1 MELFIDLFEEQVR
14 IKGDKAAIVDREGSR
29 STSYRDLD
37 ALSNQAAGL
46 IADKGVCKGAFLPV
60 LMPRG
65 MEYIAALLGVFKS
78 GCVAVPLSLSYPEE
92 RINYIRTQSDAPFV
106 VDEAFIEHAKKEN
119 IPAPRVEVT
128 EEDWAFA
135 VYTSGSTGV
144 PKGIV
149 HNHKS
154 LVHSSIRMGQ
164 GVELAEDDI
173 YLSSAP
179 FHFVAI
185 VIDIFMNLVKGTTVH
200 INSDQNMRDIR
211 KIEAYVRRHGITAL
225 YLSPQLLKLFHENS
239 GTVKRV
245 ITGSERVSNICGHG
259 YELYNIYGSSETT
272 PPATFFKVDREYENT
287 PIGKPFPGMQIYLI
301 KEDGSLAGPGETGE
315 ICIAGPVAQGYLHQ
329 PEKTKEVFCE
339 NPFAKG
345 EDDRVL
351 YHSNDLGRFLP
362 DGNLMFVNRKDWM
375 VKINGQRVETGE
387 IEALMNLLPYV
398 KTGVVKG
405 FENQYGQTYL
415 CAYFQLKEEADVAS
429 PEKEIRKEL
438 KKKLPDY
445 MIPQFFVHMEEFPLN
460 QNGKIDRLSLKEPD
474 LSSFRKEY
482 EAPRTENEEKLC
494 HAFEKIL
501 KIESVGREDD
511 FFSLGGDSIKI
522 LMLLECCGELAIAP
536 AQVLEGKTPAG
547 IAALIEEAD
556 GEADTFVD
564 LYDGIEK
571 GYAGE
576 RKIYPLSDSQLGV
589 FLECVQSPD
598 SLMYNIPFCFTAQPC
613 IDAKEWKKALLAQAE
628 QYPVLTASI
637 EERDGEYGMI
647 LHPERQIDIPV
658 RRAEEAQM
666 NELKKNFVRP
676 FDLKK
681 DMLIRMEL
689 YVTQEHIYLLL
700 DMHHLISDGT
710 SVACFVRGAADV
722 YGGGKPIAEELTQL
736 DVAVLSQGIKET
748 ENYRLAKAYFDE
760 RIAGNETDSNLI
772 FDYKPDQDAGNA
784 PAGRH
789 YLNLEGRISAKETER
804 FAAGEGI
811 TENTLFLGA
820 FAYALAKYTGQKESM
835 FCAVNNGRHSTAVK
849 STMGMLVRTLPV
861 YTAID
866 EEKPV
871 ADYLRQVQ
879 KDFFE
884 TMRHDCFPFGELYN
898 NYGVKADIRF
908 VYQAETL
915 SKVEMGGVNIAMD
928 ALETG
933 AAQSIMTVHVFKKNG
948 SYELFLEY
956 RKDLYREETIE
967 SFGNMLVQILEEFL
981 TQDCLKDISLISA
994 SELPRL
1000 ESYHGMRTDYD
1011 RSRTVVDLFRE
1022 QAETVPEH
1030 TAVVFGD
1037 RRYTYAQADRL
1048 SDNVAS
1054 YLHKEGIRSGKV
1066 VSVLIARGE
1075 YMAIASM
1082 GVMKTGAAYQPLD
1095 PTYPKERLAFM
1106 IKDASA
1112 SLLIADESLLELVPE
1127 YDGPVLLARDIPELP
1142 EAGDVSHIAGPSPD
1156 DTYILLYTSGT
1167 TGTPKGCMLAHRNLT
1182 AFCNWYR
1189 NFFHMGEDSVA
1200 AAYASYGFDACMM
1213 DMYPALTSGASVCII
1228 PEDMRLEL
1236 NRLNKYF
1243 EEMHVTHAFM
1253 TTQVGRQFA
1262 EEIENH
1268 SLKYLLAG
1276 GEALVP
1282 VKVRS
1287 DFAFYNVYGP
1297 TECTILTTIYEV
1309 DKEREYDN
1317 IPIGHPLDN
1326 FEVYVTDKQM
1336 RRLPSGAVGELCLAG
1351 YQISKG
1357 YLNRP
1362 EQTDKVYTKNLFTDR
1377 EGYETIYHSG
1387 DDVRFLPDGNIQ
1399 FIGRRDGQ
1407 VKIRGFRIELTEVEA
1422 IIRKFPGIRDAAVTA
1437 YDAAAGGKA
1446 LAAYV
1451 VSDAEVDIKGLKE
1464 FILEEK
1470 PPYMVPTVIMQ
1481 IDKIPLNQ
1489 NMKVNK
1495 RALPDPLSYTKKER
1509 PVEERP
1515 MTFLEKELKAVAEKI
1530 LGHSE
1535 FGPDDN
1541 LLQAG
1546 LTSLSAIRLAVEVE
1560 KKFHVSLEVKAMMK
1574 TCSLITM
1581 EDEILKALLDDDG
1594 RQQNMAEAGEL
1605 PEAETSSAEDSC
1617 PLTQTQL
1624 GVYYDCVKHPEA
1636 MTYNIPS
1643 ATYFPASVSA
1653 ETLKEAVGIVV
1664 KAHPYLN
1671 VRIRDEGGRLV
1682 QEPGEKEIP
1691 ISFLSM
1697 TEEEFEEYV
1706 KDFVRPFAIT
1716 HEELARIAVVKTER
1730 GACLLTDFHHMIF
1743 DGGSMNLFLS
1753 QVAKACEGIAPK
1765 KETYSY
1771 YDFARKEVKEEGQAH
1786 YQQAQ
1791 QYYTRLLKDFEH
1803 VTDLPP
1809 DAGREEAAGR
1819 RLEAVA
1825 PFDLKPVDAFCR
1837 TYAVTPAHL
1846 FLAGTF
1852 YTLCRYTFSKEAYI
1866 CTISNGRSDLRLQDS
1881 VGMFVKTLPL
1891 SASIGGEKSV
1901 REFVE
1906 EAKAAMLDAIEYE
1919 DYPFTKLSSDYGFA
1933 PRIMYACQLGVLEE
1947 IQVNGEALKE
1957 KSLEAD
1963 TLKFPLSVH
1972 IEERDGKS
1980 SVCIAYND
1988 ALYSQELAESLA
2000 RSIIVCVERMMQ
2012 NPEGELRSLSLVRE
2026 EDKKILEGYRLAA
2039 SRPTEEILFHQAF
2052 ENQADLN
2059 GEKTALVATDRT
2071 LSYRELDARMNRIA
2085 NGLRARGFERGDKA
2099 AILLNRDSRL
2109 ITAMYGVMKAGG
2121 AYIPCDPDYPA
2132 DRIRQIT
2139 EDGEASVIITTTE
2152 LKGKYPEAVDVE
2164 ELLACTD
2171 ESRPAVPM
2179 DADDLA
2185 YMIYTSGST
2194 GKPKGVMLT
2203 HRGIVNYVRNHEA
2216 NIHVHAC
2223 AKEGHVMVSVTT
2235 VSFDMSLKETAVALC
2250 NGLTLVLADED
2261 QANHPVY
2268 LARLMEA
2275 TGGDIFNATPS
2286 RMLQY
2291 LESPEFARALE
2302 RCHIVMSGGE
2312 AYSQNLLG
2320 KLKEVTKA
2328 RIFNTYGPTEITVSS
2343 NAKELTDTDQI
2354 TIGHPL
2360 LNYTEYVADTDGNLL
2375 PPQVTGELYV
2385 GGPGVAKGYHGL
2397 TEMTKERFIS
2407 FAGERVYK
2415 TGDYAR
2421 WTKDG
2426 EIVILGR
2433 TDNQVKLRGLR
2444 IELEEVENAM
2454 MRHRLLGQ
2462 AVAVIRNIHGVE
2474 HLCAYYTAK
2483 GSISVEELKAYLK
2496 ESLTQY
2502 MVPTAY
2508 LQMDALPMTPN
2519 GKIDRKS
2526 LPDPVL
2532 EGAGEYVA
2540 PEGRDEEVFCKIFT
2554 DVLQLERVGTTDSF
2568 FDLGGTSLM
2577 VTSVIIAA
2585 TEAGYDITYGDVF
2598 SHPTPGSLAKMFQKE
2613 GAEEGEE
2620 AGLEDLSKYDYDAI
2634 NQLLAGN
2641 TFEAFKKGSPQPIGN
2656 VLLTGATGFLGIHI
2670 LRELL
2675 ETEESKVYCLL
2686 RKGNYPS
2693 VEERLKTML
2702 FYYFE
2707 ETYEELIGTRLFAAE
2722 GDVTEVS
2729 AFDAMKNK
2737 EIDTVFNCAANVKH
2751 FSSGTD
2757 IEDVNVGGVLHAIDF
2772 CKETGARLVHIST
2785 TSVSGFSVGDVPPS
2799 DTVMNEQMLYFGQA
2813 LDTKYGHSKFLAERA
2828 ALQAAVEG
2836 VGVKIMRVGNLSARD
2851 TDGEFQMNFSSNS
2864 FVGRLK
2870 SYEIIGKFPYSMM
2883 DSAAEMAPIDSTAKA
2898 IVALAGTPR
2907 ECCLFLPF
2915 NNHSIY
2921 MGDIIYGMK
2930 DYGMEIGLAEDGE
2943 YEEALKE
2950 AQKDPEKAAVL
2961 SSMIAYQNMGHGKKT
2976 VSIPRNNDYTMRV
2989 LYRLAFH
2996 WPTTSKEYV
3005 GRFVEALAGLGF
3017 FQ

>member
-1 MELFIDLFEEQVR
+1 MELFIELFQEQVKN
-14 IKGDKAAIVDREGSR
+14 KGDKIAIVDREGSR
-29 STSYRDLD
+29 ATSYRDLD
-37 ALSNQAAGL
+37 RLSGQAAGL
-46 IADKGVCKGAFLPV
+46 MAAKGVKKGTFLPV

-65 MEYIAALLGVFKS
+65 MEYIAALLGVFKA
-78 GCVAVPLSLSYPEE
+78 GGVAVPLSLAYPQE
-92 RINYIRTQSDAPFV
+92 RINFIKEQTEAPFGI
-106 VDEAFIEHAKKEN
+106 DEAFMEEAKEKDL
-119 IPAPRVEVT
+119 PAPEVEIT
-128 EEDWAFA
+128 MEDRAFA

-149 HNHKS
+149 HNHRS
-154 LVHSSIRMGQ
+154 LAHSSIRMGQ
-164 GVELAEDDI
+164 GVELTEDDI

-211 KIEAYVRRHGITAL
+211 KIEAYVRSQGITAL
-225 YLSPQLLKLFHENS
+225 YLSPQLLKLFHPDSEA
-239 GTVKRV
+239 VKRV

-272 PPATFFKVDREYENT
+272 PPASFFKVDREYENT
-287 PIGKPFPGMQIYLI
+287 PIGKPFPGMHIYLV
-301 KEDGSLAGPGETGE
+301 KEDGSLAEPGETGE
-315 ICIAGPVAQGYLHQ
+315 ICIAGPVAEGYLHQ
-329 PEKTKEVFCE
+329 PEKTQEVFCE

-345 EDDRVL
+345 EDDKVL

-387 IEALMNLLPYV
+387 IEALMNMMPSV
-398 KTGVVKG
+398 KTGIVKG

-415 CAYFQLKEEADVAS
+415 CAYFQLQEGADIAS

-445 MIPQFFVHMEEFPLN
+445 MIPQFFVQMDEFPLN

-482 EAPRTENEEKLC
+482 EAPRTESEETLC
-494 HAFEKIL
+494 HAFEEIL
-501 KIESVGREDD
+501 KVDQVGRTDD
-511 FFSLGGDSIKI
+511 FFSLGGDSIKV
-522 LMLLECCGELAIAP
+522 LMLLECCGGLSITP
-536 AQVLEGKTPAG
+536 AQVLEGRTPEG
-547 IAALIEEAD
+547 IAALAD
-556 GEADTFVD
+556 GAEIASD
-564 LYDGIEK
+564 LYDGKEK
-571 GYAGE
+571 GCAGE
-576 RKIYPLSDSQLGV
+576 REIYPLSDSQLGV

-598 SLMYNIPFCFTAQPC
+598 SLMYNIPFCFTAPSC
-613 IDAKEWKKALLAQAE
+613 IDAEAWKKALLAQAE

-637 EERDGEYGMI
+637 EEKDGDYGMI
-647 LHPERQIDIPV
+647 LHPDRQMEIPV
-658 RRAEEAQM
+658 REAEEAQM
-666 NELKKNFVRP
+666 NEIKQDFVKP
-676 FDLKK
+676 FDLKE
-681 DMLIRMEL
+681 DMLIRMEM
-689 YVTQEHIYLLL
+689 YVTPEHVYLLM

-722 YGGGKPIAEELTQL
+722 YGGGQPVQEDLTQL
-736 DVAVLSQGIKET
+736 DVAVISQGIKET
-748 ENYRLAKAYFDE
+748 ENYRLAEEYFDK

-772 FDYKPDQDAGNA
+772 YDYKPEQEEGNA
-784 PAGRH
+784 PAGRV
-789 YLNLEGRISAKETER
+789 YLNLDGRVNAKEAER
-804 FAAGEGI
+804 FSAGEGI
-811 TENTLFLGA
+811 TENTFFLGA
-820 FAYALAKYTGQKESM
+820 FAYALAKYTGQKESL
-835 FCAVNNGRHSTAVK
+835 FCAVNSGRHSTAVK

-861 YTAID
+861 YTVID
-866 EEKPV
+866 EETPV
-871 ADYLRQVQ
+871 VEYLRQVQ

-884 TMRHDCFPFGELYN
+884 TMNHDCFPFVELYN
-898 NYGVKADIRF
+898 DYGVKADIRF
-908 VYQAETL
+908 VYQADTL
-915 SKVEMGGVNIAMD
+915 SKVEMGGADINMD

-933 AAQSIMTVHVFKKNG
+933 AAQSILTVHVFKKHG

-956 RKDLYREETIE
+956 RKDLYRKETIE
-967 SFGNMLVQILEEFL
+967 SFGNMLVQILEEFM

-994 SELPRL
+994 SELARL
-1000 ESYHGMRTDYD
+1000 EIYHGRRTEYD
-1011 RSRTVVDLFRE
+1011 RSKTVVDLFRT
-1022 QAETVPEH
+1022 QAAKVPEH
-1030 TAVVFGD
+1030 TAVIFGE
-1037 RRYTYAQADRL
+1037 RRYTYAETDRL
-1048 SDNVAS
+1048 SDNIAS
-1054 YLHKEGIRSGKV
+1054 YLHGQGIGSGSV
-1066 VSVLIARGE
+1066 VSVLITRGE

-1082 GVMKTGAAYQPLD
+1082 GAMKTGAAYQPLD

-1106 IKDASA
+1106 IKDAGA

-1127 YDGPVLLARDIPELP
+1127 YDGPVLLTKEIPALP
-1142 EAGDVSHIAGPSPD
+1142 EAGDVSGIAGPSPD

-1189 NFFHMGEDSVA
+1189 DFFHMGEDSVA

-1236 NRLNKYF
+1236 NRLNEYM
-1243 EEMHVTHAFM
+1243 EEVNVTHAFM

-1262 EEIENH
+1262 EEIDNH

-1297 TECTILTTIYEV
+1297 TECTILTTVYEV

-1326 FEVYVTDKQM
+1326 FEAYVTDKQM
-1336 RRLPSGAVGELCLAG
+1336 RRLPAGAVGELCLAG

-1362 EQTDKVYTKNLFTDR
+1362 EQTEKVYTKNLFTDR
-1377 EGYETIYHSG
+1377 DGYETIYHSG

-1446 LAAYV
+1446 LAAYL
-1451 VSDAEVDIKGLKE
+1451 VSDEEIDIRGLKE

-1470 PPYMVPTVIMQ
+1470 PPYMVPSVIMQ

-1495 RALPDPLSYTKKER
+1495 RALPDPLSFTQKER
-1509 PVEERP
+1509 TADERP
-1515 MTFLEKELKAVAEKI
+1515 MTYLEKELKTVAEKI

-1560 KKFHVSLEVKAMMK
+1560 KKFHVALEVKNMMK
-1574 TCSLITM
+1574 TCSLISM
-1581 EDEILKALLDDDG
+1581 EDEISKALLSG
-1594 RQQNMAEAGEL
+1594 SRQEQESEAGDSS
-1605 PEAETSSAEDSC
+1605 EAETPQDKESC

-1643 ATYFPASVSA
+1643 VTCFPASVSA
-1653 ETLKEAVGIVV
+1653 ETLKEAVELVV

-1671 VRIRDEGGRLV
+1671 VRIKDEGGKLV
-1682 QEPGEKEIP
+1682 QVPGEKEIP
-1691 ISFLSM
+1691 VGFLSM
-1697 TEEEFEEYV
+1697 TEDDFEEYID
-1706 KDFVRPFAIT
+1706 DFVRPFAIT

-1730 GACLLTDFHHMIF
+1730 GASLLTDFHHMIF
-1743 DGGSMNLFLS
+1743 DGGSMNLFLT
-1753 QVAKACEGIAPK
+1753 QVAKACEGTAPE

-1771 YDFARKEVKEEGQAH
+1771 YEFARKEEREEGGEH
-1786 YQQAQ
+1786 YQEAE
-1791 QYYTRLLKDFEH
+1791 QYYTRLLANFEH
-1803 VTDLPP
+1803 ATDLTP
-1809 DAGREEAAGR
+1809 DAGREEEAGR
-1819 RLEAVA
+1819 RLEAVV

-1881 VGMFVKTLPL
+1881 IGMFVKTLPL
-1891 SASIGGEKSV
+1891 SAGIDGEKSV

-1906 EAKAAMLDAIEYE
+1906 EAKAAMLDAIQYE
-1919 DYPFTKLSSDYGFA
+1919 DYPFTKLSSDYGFV

-1947 IQVNGEALKE
+1947 IMVNGQPLVE

-1972 IEERDGKS
+1972 IEEREGKA

-1988 ALYSQELAESLA
+1988 ALYSRELAEGLA

-2012 NPEGELRSLSLVRE
+2012 NPEGELRRLSLVRPE
-2026 EDKKILEGYRLAA
+2026 EEKVLDGYRLAA
-2039 SRPTEEILFHQAF
+2039 SEPTEEILFHQAF
-2052 ENQADLN
+2052 ERQADLD
-2059 GEKTALVATDRT
+2059 GEKTALIATDRT
-2071 LSYRELDARMNRIA
+2071 LTYRELDAAMNRIA
-2085 NGLRARGFERGDKA
+2085 NGLKERGFGRGDKA

-2109 ITAMYGVMKAGG
+2109 LTAMYGVMKAGG
-2121 AYIPCDPDYPA
+2121 AYIPCDPDYPE

-2139 EDGEASVIITTTE
+2139 EDSGASVIIATAG
-2152 LKGKYPEAVDVE
+2152 LKEKYPDAVDVD
-2164 ELLACTD
+2164 ELLACAD
-2171 ESRPAVPM
+2171 ESRPNVPM
-2179 DADDLA
+2179 DVDDLA

-2203 HRGIVNYVRNHEA
+2203 HRGIVNYVKDHEA

-2223 AKEGHVMVSVTT
+2223 KEEGHVMVSVTT

-2261 QANHPVY
+2261 QANHPVH
-2268 LARLMEA
+2268 LAKLMEE

-2291 LESPEFARALE
+2291 LEAPEFARALR
-2302 RCHIVMSGGE
+2302 RCAIIMSGGE

-2320 KLKEVTKA
+2320 KLKDVTEA

-2343 NAKELTDTDQI
+2343 NAKELTDTDEI
-2354 TIGHPL
+2354 TIGRPL

-2397 TEMTKERFIS
+2397 DEMTKERFIP

-2444 IELEEVENAM
+2444 IELEEVENAI
-2454 MRHRLLGQ
+2454 MRHPMLGQ
-2462 AVAVIRNIHGVE
+2462 AVAVIRTINKVE
-2474 HLCAYYTAK
+2474 HLCAYYTVR
-2483 GSISVEELKAYLK
+2483 GSVTVEELKAYLR

-2508 LQMDALPMTPN
+2508 LQMEALPMTPN

-2526 LPDPVL
+2526 LPEPVL
-2532 EGAGEYVA
+2532 EGAGDYVA
-2540 PEGRDEEVFCKIFT
+2540 PKGRDEEMFCKIFA
-2554 DVLQLERVGTTDSF
+2554 DVLHLEKVGATDSF

-2585 TEAGYDITYGDVF
+2585 TDAGYDIAYGDVF
-2598 SHPTPGSLAKMFQKE
+2598 SHPTPESLAKLFQKE
-2613 GAEEGEE
+2613 GAEEGET

-2634 NQLLAGN
+2634 NRLLAGN
-2641 TFEAFKKGSPQPIGN
+2641 TFEAFEKGSPQPIGN

-2675 ETEESKVYCLL
+2675 KTEESKVYCLL
-2686 RKGNYPS
+2686 RKGNYTS
-2693 VEERLKTML
+2693 VEERLKAML

-2707 ETYEELIGTRLFAAE
+2707 ETYEDLMGTRLFAAE

-2729 AFDAMKNK
+2729 AFDGMKDK
-2737 EIDTVFNCAANVKH
+2737 EIGTVFNCAANVKH

-2785 TSVSGFSVGDVPPS
+2785 TSVSGFSVGDVPPA
-2799 DTVMNEQMLYFGQA
+2799 DTVMDEQMLYFGQV

-2883 DSAAEMAPIDSTAKA
+2883 DSAAEMAPIDSTAQA
-2898 IVALAGTPR
+2898 IVALAGTPK
-2907 ECCLFLPF
+2907 ENCLFLPF

-2930 DYGMEIGLAEDGE
+2930 DYGMDIGLAEDGE

-2976 VSIPRNNDYTMRV
+2976 VSIPRNNDYTMKV

-2996 WPTTSKEYV
+2996 WPTTSREYV

-3017 FQ
+3017 F